1 MSSSEGKTC
10 KLWFHKREG
19 RIRDLDFLYSSKDF
33 PDLEVGDVL
42 EIYHKEEQFS
52 RLLVQVNR
60 LIEDFLPKQG
70 NTVSVDE
77 TLAATFQL
85 KNYGDVIV
93 RKVPLEL
100 VSLDLLELSFKEQ
113 YVSSSDCYRLRK
125 MLLRKCVQMNKK
137 IEYCG
142 IRVIVQEMYKG
153 GEQVACG
160 YVDESTRVV
169 FRSNSALV
177 YIMIQMS
184 LEMWEF
190 DKQGDLYSEK
200 CINGF
205 LPDLFKK
212 WKEKS
217 CSHFVSIVLFSRWFY
232 TQETVNAS
240 SEMVRKLVLTN
251 HRGEM
256 YQDFYHL
263 IVHNEQYEDWQPVL
277 SKIKVA
283 FSNYRRSI
291 SAHIDRVGLSPAK
304 NSTAAY
310 GNFLETL
317 NIPLNF
323 FTKHYLNRSF
333 ERTGQLA
340 IVISPGSGVFQ
351 VEPSLAMLT
360 KQRSIDCGTPVD
372 LVCLGEQ
379 PFHVVPL
386 FVFVGDDRSSSD
398 SLLCTNAVKND
409 EQYIVPHWMNTSY
422 YDPVKHGSSISNVTS
437 RIKIPNSV
445 LEAPVSVPNYSV
457 CVQLKPLDVT
467 SSVSGKNELPDFD
480 RCDSA
485 LFADQV
491 STGLSSL
498 GRKMTPSCSPRP
510 NRRFRHRDRSV
521 DFCLIGCPVR
531 RKLSTRSSG
540 PLGLNLLD
548 VADPRYLCGS
558 SESANGFSLENVE
571 STRLLM
577 ENTEVADGQ
586 LIDPFSPA
594 GHSVP
599 ISADRRR
606 WIHVFPVD
614 SYGFSKQ
621 PHHFYYGSSVIKSPY
636 KVEQR
641 VLPGF
646 SQSFPN
652 VDTLAS
658 DGLGKEFVWA
668 WGPTGEECWNPEIVV
683 CVDWKSLTLPACLP
697 ITTDFFPDLET
708 LRNDYYVSE
717 HSILLD
723 ESVRESWLTGGD
735 FRADIFGELICQRL
749 QRGFQ
754 IIQTDTE
761 LLHSAKTTI
770 LSNVGIPEYE
780 CFLGENCTY
789 HRLALM
795 GQTVYVSK
803 FLPRQNTRFSECQ
816 YYYLLQGPDVPTYNA
831 CHTVFQLD
839 RLSGI
844 NWSFLDNMII
854 MRGEGEDF
862 RLTGELDCFECRF
875 MLVPFDQCANEKI
888 LNSESPRC
896 DCYFRA
902 KRNEELSY
910 VDSVNR
916 FVKFMEVLN
925 RFRRTSAALS
935 AEPRKQNLYTI
946 SCEEVLLA
954 AAFRFLSITS
964 SNAQLPSRMIV
975 SATLVHWLLDNVKEI
990 SSKQQAIAFGQKLVS
1005 NGRIRPVRTDR
1016 PFTFEYGFVLY
1027 HAPGDGPKEKAAF
1040 DLSSIVE
1047 VRVVTSPTVPYRAW
1061 DSTRDRCAKELRNFR
1076 IDFDPNRRSDRKEW
1090 GQVRVS
1096 GSYETNLAYEI
1107 SMRWV
1112 VATSSLVGDLVHNW
1126 WRKSISV
1133 GLNLVP
1139 VPIDPFVMP
1148 ENPDS
1153 DPFRNPIFIPIKEE
1167 VLSSLSSNQR
1177 RLCLLYRILDRFG
1190 FLPMNC
1196 FEHGRRHEFIHSSGG
1211 MLVAVSSDNQGYL
1224 WTWNPMVGLR
1234 YRSQQVTGDAQFQDK
1249 ILHDLN
1255 RFCDDYEHRLSLFV
1269 QKNRVE
1275 LGLTK
1280 SQSSSQSPN
1289 AVSG

>member
-1 MSSSEGKTC
+1 MLSSQGRTC
-10 KLWFHKREG
+10 KLWFHKKEG

-42 EIYHKEEQFS
+42 EVYHKEEQFS
-52 RLLVQVNR
+52 RLLVQVSR
-60 LIEDFLPKQG
+60 LVEDFLPKQG

-77 TLAATFQL
+77 ALAATFHL

-93 RKVPLEL
+93 RKVPLAL

-113 YVSSSDCYRLRK
+113 YVSSSDCFRLRK
-125 MLLRKCVQMNKK
+125 VLLRKCVQMNKK

-142 IRVIVQEMYKG
+142 IRVMVQEMHKG
-153 GEQVACG
+153 GERVACG

-190 DKQGDLYSEK
+190 DNQGDLYSEK
-200 CINGF
+200 CIDGF

-232 TQETVNAS
+232 TPEAVNGS
-240 SEMVRKLVLTN
+240 PDSVRKHLLTN
-251 HRGEM
+251 HRGEV

-277 SKIKVA
+277 SKR
-283 FSNYRRSI
+283 F
-291 SAHIDRVGLSPAK
+291 GLSPAK
-304 NSTAAY
+304 NSTAVY

-340 IVISPGSGVFQ
+340 IVISPGSGVFH
-351 VEPSLAMLT
+351 VEPALAMLT
-360 KQRSIDCGTPVD
+360 KMRSIECGTPVD

-386 FVFVGDDRSSSD
+386 FVFDGDDQNSD
-398 SLLCTNAVKND
+398 SLPSADAAKCD
-409 EQYIVPHWMNTSY
+409 EQYMVPHWMNTSY
-422 YDPVKHGSSISNVTS
+422 YNPVKHGSSIVNVRS

-445 LEAPVSVPNYSV
+445 LEAPV
-457 CVQLKPLDVT
+457 CVQLKPPEVT
-467 SSVSGKNELPDFD
+467 STVSGKNELPDFD
-480 RCDSA
+480 KYDSA

-491 STGLSSL
+491 SVGLYSL
-498 GRKMTPSCSPRP
+498 SRKVTPSCSPRT
-510 NRRFRHRDRSV
+510 NRRFRRRDRSV
-521 DFCLIGCPVR
+521 DLSLIGCPVR
-531 RKLSTRSSG
+531 RKLSTRSTG
-540 PLGLNLLD
+540 PTGLNPLD
-548 VADPRYLCGS
+548 IADTRFPCGS
-558 SESANGFSLENVE
+558 SESANGFSLEGVD
-571 STRLLM
+571 STRLLLP
-577 ENTEVADGQ
+577 ENVEVSDGQ

-614 SYGFSKQ
+614 SFGFSKQ
-621 PHHFYYGSSVIKSPY
+621 PHHFYCGSSVIKAPY
-636 KVEQR
+636 SSAERK
-641 VLPGF
+641 VLPTFG
-646 SQSFPN
+646 QAFPN
-652 VDTLAS
+652 VETLAS

-668 WGPTGEECWNPEIVV
+668 WGPTGEECWNPEIEV

-723 ESVRESWLTGGD
+723 ESVKDAWQSVGD

-770 LSNVGIPEYE
+770 LSNVGVPEYE

-789 HRLALM
+789 HRLALI

-803 FLPRQNTRFSECQ
+803 FLPRQNTHFAECQ

-831 CHTVFQLD
+831 CSTIFQLD
-839 RLSGI
+839 RLGGI

-862 RLTGELDCFECRF
+862 RLTGELECFECRF
-875 MLVPFDQCANEKI
+875 MLVPFDQSANEHV
-888 LNSESPRC
+888 LNSQNPRC
-896 DCYFRA
+896 DSFF
-902 KRNEELSY
+902 KTKKNGELSY
-910 VDSVNR
+910 LDSVNK
-916 FVKFMEVLN
+916 FVKFMEILN
-925 RFRRTSAALS
+925 RLRRTSAALP
-935 AEPRKQNLYTI
+935 AEPRKPNSYSIT
-946 SCEEVLLA
+946 SEDVLLA

-964 SNAQLPSRMIV
+964 SHSQLPSRMIV
-975 SATLVHWLLDNVKEI
+975 SAAFVHWLLDNAKEI
-990 SSKQQAIAFGQKLVS
+990 VNKQQAVAFGQRLVS
-1005 NGRIRPVRTDR
+1005 MGKIRPVRTDR
-1016 PFTFEYGFVLY
+1016 QCTFEYGFILY
-1027 HAPGDGPKEKAAF
+1027 HAPGDGSKEKTGY

-1047 VRVVTSPTVPYRAW
+1047 VRVVAPPTVPYRIR

-1090 GQVRVS
+1090 GQVRV
-1096 GSYETNLAYEI
+1096 GDSYDSNLAYEI

-1112 VATSSLVGDLVHNW
+1112 VGTSSLVGDLVHNW
-1126 WRKSISV
+1126 WRKSISL

-1153 DPFRNPIFIPIKEE
+1153 DPFRNPIFVPLNEAI
-1167 VLSSLSSNQR
+1167 VGSLSIQS
-1177 RLCLLYRILDRFG
+1177 RLSLLYHILDRFG

-1196 FEHGRRHEFIHSSGG
+1196 FEHGRRPEFIHSSGG
-1211 MLVAVSSDNQGYL
+1211 MLVTFSSDSLGYL

-1234 YRSQQVTGDAQFQDK
+1234 YRSQLVTGDAQFQDK
-1249 ILHDLN
+1249 ILHDLQ
-1255 RFCDDYEHRLSLFV
+1255 RFCEDHEQRLSLFLQENHTV
-1269 QKNRVE
+1269 LE
-1275 LGLTK
+1275 LGK
-1280 SQSSSQSPN
+1280 PVAS
-1289 AVSG
+1289 